1 MAEKSTR
8 FQKVTQ
14 FFSSNDQ
21 KARIFSK
28 CDARYSL
35 ELECARPSNARARS
49 IPELW
54 GKPHA
59 RAARSIPELFDARPS
74 LVYVRRAG
82 SVLPHRRGLYD
93 TH

>member
-1 MAEKSTR
+1 MSKGP
-8 FQKVTQ
+8 
-14 FFSSNDQ
+14 DQ
-21 KARIFSK
+21 KARIFLK

-59 RAARSIPELFDARPS
+59 RARSILELFKKEVLELARCSNFLMLAHP
-74 LVYVRRAG
+74 Y
-82 SVLPHRRGLYD
+82 
-93 TH
+93 